1 MQYNSI
7 QDILIELSGHKKIF
21 TVKDAA
27 KIMNKSSKYAS
38 KLLSSNKYVKRI
50 ERGKYCINN
59 GNQIDFYEIASNIV
73 YPSYIS
79 LFSAFEYY
87 SITDQIIK
95 KYSVIS
101 IKRHRNI
108 ELEKNLI
115 EFNFIKREKFF
126 GYKRIDNI
134 YIATPEKAFID
145 SIYYKNPEF
154 SYVEESFNR
163 AMRSK
168 LIDVKKLIEYAERMG
183 SPALK
188 NKVTLL
194 IKNYRSGQND

>member
-38 KLLSSNKYVKRI
+38 KLLSSNKYVTRI
-50 ERGKYCINN
+50 ERGKYYINN

-87 SITDQIIK
+87 SITDQIVK

-108 ELEKNLI
+108 EMEKNLI

-126 GYKRIDNI
+126 GYKRINNI

-145 SIYYKNPEF
+145 SIYYKYPEF

-168 LIDVKKLIEYAERMG
+168 LIDVQKLIEYAGRMD

-194 IKNYRSGQND
+194 IKN

>member
-1 MQYNSI
+1 MEYNSM
-7 QDILIELSGHKKIF
+7 QDILIELSGHKKVF
-21 TVKDAA
+21 TIKDAA

-50 ERGKYCINN
+50 ERGKYYINN

-87 SITDQIIK
+87 SITNQIIK

-108 ELEKNLI
+108 RLDGNII
-115 EFNFIKREKFF
+115 EFNYIKKEKFF
-126 GYKRIDNI
+126 GYKRINNT

-154 SYVEESFNR
+154 SYVEESFNI

-168 LIDVKKLIEYAERMG
+168 LINVKRLMEYAERMK
-183 SPALK
+183 SPTLK
-188 NKVTLL
+188 NKVALL
-194 IKNYRSGQND
+194 IKNYRSRRND

>member
-7 QDILIELSGHKKIF
+7 QDILNELSGHKKIF
-21 TVKDAA
+21 TIKDAA

-38 KLLSSNKYVKRI
+38 KILSSNKYVKRI
-50 ERGKYCINN
+50 ERGKYYINN
-59 GNQIDFYEIASNIV
+59 GNQIDLYEIASNIV

-87 SITDQIIK
+87 SITNQIIK

-126 GYKRIDNI
+126 GYKRINNI

-168 LIDVKKLIEYAERMG
+168 LIDVKKLIEYAERMS

-194 IKNYRSGQND
+194 IKNYRSGQDD

>member
-1 MQYNSI
+1 MKYNSM
-7 QDILIELSGHKKIF
+7 QDILIELSSHKKIF
-21 TVKDAA
+21 TIKDVA
-27 KIMNKSSKYAS
+27 KIMNKSSKYVS

-50 ERGKYCINN
+50 ERGKYYINI

-115 EFNFIKREKFF
+115 EFNFIKKERFF
-126 GYKRIDNI
+126 GYKKINNI

-168 LIDVKKLIEYAERMG
+168 LIDVKKLIEYSERMDL
-183 SPALK
+183 PALK
-188 NKVTLL
+188 NKVVLL
-194 IKNYRSGQND
+194 IKNYRSGRND